1 MRTPDRFEEPRSD
14 HPEPGCANCGHR
26 SDCGKVTRLTGEQ
39 MEELYENAR
48 GYARAIVEVIPPL
61 GDEAVS
67 EDDLLDMLANAYMS
81 GVLDRPSWGTA
92 DDC

>member
-1 MRTPDRFEEPRSD
+1 MNETT
-14 HPEPGCANCGHR
+14 
-26 SDCGKVTRLTGEQ
+26 KLTDEQ

-67 EDDLLDMLANAYMS
+67 EDDLLEMLSNAYMS
-81 GVLDRPSWGTA
+81 GVLDRPSWERLS
-92 DDC
+92 